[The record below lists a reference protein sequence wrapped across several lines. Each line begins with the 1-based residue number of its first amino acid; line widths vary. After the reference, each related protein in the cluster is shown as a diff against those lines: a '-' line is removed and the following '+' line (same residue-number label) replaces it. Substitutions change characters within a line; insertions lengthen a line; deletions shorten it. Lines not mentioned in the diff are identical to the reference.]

1 MAALDDGY
9 ADRAMP
15 RRPLSPPSQP
25 IGDGTVMLRVRRL
38 EDMPAIAAASRDPET
53 LLRLQDAPL
62 EPGRERESLARVEEQ
77 WRSGRAAPF
86 VVADARNDEPLGLV
100 NVQIADDGE
109 VGRLAVSVF
118 PAARGRGVA
127 PRALRLAGVWGL
139 DELGLRRVFAEADVE
154 NVASVRAIE
163 KAGFQREGVLR
174 AHCSTHGHRHDCV
187 MFSLLPEDL
196 SEPPS

>member
-1 MAALDDGY
+1 MS
-9 ADRAMP
+9 
-15 RRPLSPPSQP
+15 RRPLSPPSEP
-25 IGDGTVMLRVRRL
+25 IGDGTIALRLRRL

-53 LLRLQDAPL
+53 LRRLDDAPL
-62 EPGRERESLARVEEQ
+62 QPGRERESLARAEDQ

-86 VVADARNDEPLGLV
+86 VVADARNGEAIGLV
-100 NVQIADDGE
+100 NIQIADAGE
-109 VGRLAVSVF
+109 VGGLAVSVF

-127 PRALRLAGVWGL
+127 SRALRLAGTWAL
-139 DELGLRRVFAEADVE
+139 DELGLQRVFAEADIE

-187 MFSLLPEDL
+187 MFSLVPADIGEGPADRA
-196 SEPPS
+196 PGRGGPSAA

>member
-163 KAGFQREGVLR
+163 KAGFRREGVLR
-174 AHCSTHGHRHDCV
+174 GWQFRDGAYHDLV
-187 MFSLLPEDL
+187 IYAVLRTDPRG
-196 SEPPS
+196 